1 MAVKI
6 LMADGDRAVL
16 ELARSSISTL
26 QWCDLVTVKDGREAA
41 ELLQSQKF
49 DGVVMADRVPH
60 VDGFELIQHLKDSPL
75 NAGIPIVML
84 TGGDVIDTMRRG
96 FKAGVTFFAVKPSN
110 RERFYHLFNAVRGA
124 MENERRRHHR
134 LPYRTPVT
142 CSLGDQGQNRFVAE
156 SVDISAGGMLVR
168 PSGGA
173 EVGQVLELE
182 FLLPQVSRT
191 AQPVTPK
198 SQKGLFAE
206 RDLPAAGPQK
216 VRAKSLL
223 RRPRGREYGTGFPRL
238 DPQTTR
244 GHRALYYRRKLSRA
258 S

>member
-6 LMADGDRAVL
+6 LMADGDQAVL

-60 VDGFELIQHLKDSPL
+60 VDGFELIQHLKDSRL

-96 FKAGVTFFAVKPSN
+96 FKAGVTFFSVKPSN
-110 RERFYHLFNAVRGA
+110 RERFYRLFNAVRGA

-134 LPYRTPVT
+134 LPYNTPVT
-142 CSLGDQGQNRFVAE
+142 CSLGDQGRNRFVAE

-173 EVGQVLELE
+173 EVGQVLDLE
-182 FLLPQVSRT
+182 FLLPQVSRPT
-191 AQPVTPK
+191 QPVTQK

-206 RDLPAAGPQK
+206 RDLPPAGPQK
-216 VRAKSLL
+216 VRARVCYVAPAGESMGLDFQDLTPKQ
-223 RRPRGREYGTGFPRL
+223 REAIEHYITG
-238 DPQTTR
+238 
-244 GHRALYYRRKLSRA
+244 A

>member
-6 LMADGDRAVL
+6 LMADGDNAVL

-41 ELLQSQKF
+41 ELLESQKF

-60 VDGFELIQHLKDSPL
+60 VDGFELIQHLRDSHL
-75 NAGIPIVML
+75 NSGIPIVML
-84 TGGDVIDTMRRG
+84 TVGDVIDTMRRG

-142 CSLGDQGQNRFVAE
+142 CSLGDQGHNRFVAE
-156 SVDISAGGMLVR
+156 SVDISVGGMLVK

-173 EVGQVLELE
+173 EVGQVLDLE
-182 FLLPQVSRT
+182 FLLPQVSQT
-191 AQPVTPK
+191 AQPMTQK
-198 SQKGLFAE
+198 SPKGLFAE
-206 RDLPAAGPQK
+206 RDRPAAGPQK
-216 VRAKSLL
+216 VRARVCYVAPAGESMGLDFQGLTPKQ
-223 RRPRGREYGTGFPRL
+223 REAIEHYITG
-238 DPQTTR
+238 
-244 GHRALYYRRKLSRA
+244 GN
-258 S
+258 

>member
-6 LMADGDRAVL
+6 LMADGDHAVL
-16 ELARSSISTL
+16 ELARSSISTT

-49 DGVVMADRVPH
+49 DGVVMSDRVPH
-60 VDGFELIQHLKDSPL
+60 VDGFELIERLKLSHL

-84 TGGDVIDTMRRG
+84 TDGDVIDTLRRG
-96 FKAGVTFFAVKPSN
+96 FKAGVTFFSVKPSN
-110 RERFYHLFNAVRGA
+110 RERFYRLFNAVRGA

-134 LPYRTPVT
+134 LPYCTPVT
-142 CSLGDQGQNRFVAE
+142 CSLGDQGQHRFVAE

-173 EVGQVLELE
+173 EVGQVLDLE
-182 FLLPQVSRT
+182 FLVPQVSRT
-191 AQPVTPK
+191 ANPATQK
-198 SQKGLFAE
+198 SQKGLFGA

-216 VRAKSLL
+216 VRARVCYVAPAGESMGLDFQGLTPKQ
-223 RRPRGREYGTGFPRL
+223 REAIENYITG
-238 DPQTTR
+238 
-244 GHRALYYRRKLSRA
+244 GS
-258 S
+258 